1 MGPWG
6 RLDIQ
11 KPAGAVKSVR
21 ITQEVTSIGTSADN
35 DIALEDPAVAQ
46 RHCRLQTLDGL
57 AQVVN
62 FDASAGIVVAGAPL
76 RGSAPQPLP
85 DSAGQ

>member
-1 MGPWG
+1 MGPYG
-6 RLDIQ
+6 RLDSQ
-11 KPAGAVKSVR
+11 EPADAVKSVR
-21 ITQEVTSIGTSADN
+21 ITKEVTSIGASADN

-46 RHCRLQTLDGL
+46 RHCRLQALDGL
-57 AQVVN
+57 AHVVN
-62 FDASAGIVVAGAPL
+62 LDAAGIVVAGAPL

>member
-1 MGPWG
+1 MGPYG
-6 RLDIQ
+6 RLDSQ
-11 KPAGAVKSVR
+11 DTAGTVKSLR

-46 RHCRLQTLDGL
+46 RHCLLQALDGL
-57 AQVVN
+57 AHVVN
-62 FDASAGIVVAGAPL
+62 LDASAGIVVAGAP
-76 RGSAPQPLP
+76 QPLP